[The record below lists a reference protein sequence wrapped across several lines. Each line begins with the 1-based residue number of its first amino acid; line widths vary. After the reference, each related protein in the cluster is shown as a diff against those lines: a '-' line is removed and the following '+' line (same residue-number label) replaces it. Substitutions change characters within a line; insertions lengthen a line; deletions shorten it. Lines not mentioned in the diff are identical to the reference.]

1 MEIRNV
7 FVIGSGAMGTGIAQ
21 VSIQAGYT
29 VTLRDISMAQL
40 EKARANI
47 EKQLQRSVDKGRI
60 TAEEKDAALARL
72 TITETP
78 DALKDAD
85 LVIEAASEKAE
96 VKMGIFKE
104 VCSICSDECILATN
118 TSSISITKLS
128 GAVSHPERVIGMHF
142 FNPVPVMKLLE
153 IVRGLSTSEETI
165 AAAREVGEKL
175 NKVIIVSADSAGFIV
190 NRLLDPM
197 INEAFDLIERGVG
210 TPEDIDKGCKYGL
223 NWPMGPCELIDMAG
237 IDIELAVMETIY
249 ADTGDSKYRPS
260 PYGGGGPPGPQDR
273 QGLLRLRI
281 TEKTDSRRKRYG
293 ENDVKANAGRHPQA
307 SLR

>member
-1 MEIRNV
+1 MNIEKV
-7 FVIGSGAMGTGIAQ
+7 VVIGSGAMGTGIAQ
-21 VSIQAGYT
+21 VALQAGYS
-29 VTLRDISMAQL
+29 VTLRDISQAQMD
-40 EKARANI
+40 KAGANI
-47 EKQLQRSVDKGRI
+47 QKQLNRNVEKGRM
-60 TAEEKDAALARL
+60 TAEERDAALARL
-72 TITETP
+72 TLSDTP
-78 DALKDAD
+78 EALKQAD
-85 LVIEAASEKAE
+85 LVIEAAAE
-96 VKMGIFKE
+96 NAEIKMNIFRE
-104 VCSICSDECILATN
+104 VCSLCSDTCILATN

-128 GAVSHPERVIGMHF
+128 GAVTHPERFIGMHF

-153 IVRGLSTSEETI
+153 LVRGLGTSEETI
-165 AAAREVGEKL
+165 QTAKEIGEKL

-260 PYGGGGPPGPQDR
+260 P
-273 QGLLRLRI
+273 LLRRMV
-281 TEKTDSRRKRYG
+281 E
-293 ENDVKANAGRHPQA
+293 AGR
-307 SLR
+307 LGRKTGKGFYDYTK

>member
-1 MEIRNV
+1 MNIEKDV
-7 FVIGSGAMGTGIAQ
+7 VIGSGAMGTGIAQ
-21 VSIQAGYT
+21 VALQAGYS
-29 VTLRDISMAQL
+29 VTLRDISQAQMD
-40 EKARANI
+40 KAGVNI
-47 EKQLQRSVDKGRI
+47 QKQLNRNVEKGRM

-72 TITETP
+72 TLSDAPE
-78 DALKDAD
+78 ALKQAD
-85 LVIEAASEKAE
+85 LVIEAAAE
-96 VKMGIFKE
+96 NAEIKMNIFRE
-104 VCSICSDECILATN
+104 VCSLCSDTCILATN

-128 GAVSHPERVIGMHF
+128 GAVTHPERFIGMHF

-153 IVRGLSTSEETI
+153 LVRGLGTSEETI
-165 AAAREVGEKL
+165 QNAKEIGERL
-175 NKVIIVSADSAGFIV
+175 SKVIIVSADSAGFIV

-260 PYGGGGPPGPQDR
+260 P
-273 QGLLRLRI
+273 LLRRMV
-281 TEKTDSRRKRYG
+281 E
-293 ENDVKANAGRHPQA
+293 AGR
-307 SLR
+307 LGRKTGKGFYDYTK

>member
-1 MEIRNV
+1 MNIEKV
-7 FVIGSGAMGTGIAQ
+7 VVIGSGAMGTGIAQ
-21 VSIQAGYT
+21 VCLQAGYA
-29 VTLRDISMAQL
+29 VTLRDISQEQL
-40 EKARANI
+40 EKAGRSI
-47 EKQLQRSVDKGRI
+47 EKQLARNVEKGRM

-72 TITETP
+72 TLSGDPE
-78 DALKDAD
+78 ALKQAD
-85 LVIEAASEKAE
+85 LVIEAASEKVE
-96 VKMGIFKE
+96 VKMGIFRE
-104 VCSICSDECILATN
+104 VCSLCSDSCILATN

-128 GAVSHPERVIGMHF
+128 GAVTHPERFIGMHF

-153 IVRGLSTSEETI
+153 LVRGLGTSEETI
-165 AAAREVGEKL
+165 QTAREIGEKL

-260 PYGGGGPPGPQDR
+260 P
-273 QGLLRLRI
+273 LLRRMV
-281 TEKTDSRRKRYG
+281 E
-293 ENDVKANAGRHPQA
+293 AGR
-307 SLR
+307 LGRKTGKGFYDYTK

>member
-1 MEIRNV
+1 MNIEKV
-7 FVIGSGAMGTGIAQ
+7 VVIGSGAMGTGIAQ
-21 VSIQAGYT
+21 VALQAGYS
-29 VTLRDISMAQL
+29 VTLRDISQAQMD
-40 EKARANI
+40 KAGVNI
-47 EKQLQRSVDKGRI
+47 QKQLNRNVEKGRM
-60 TAEEKDAALARL
+60 TAEERDAALARL
-72 TITETP
+72 TLSDAPE
-78 DALKDAD
+78 ALKQAD
-85 LVIEAASEKAE
+85 LVIEAAAE
-96 VKMGIFKE
+96 NAEIKMNIFRE
-104 VCSICSDECILATN
+104 VCSLCSDTCILATN

-128 GAVSHPERVIGMHF
+128 GAVTHPERFIGMHF

-153 IVRGLSTSEETI
+153 LVRGLGTSEETI
-165 AAAREVGEKL
+165 QTAKEIGERL

-260 PYGGGGPPGPQDR
+260 P
-273 QGLLRLRI
+273 LLRRMV
-281 TEKTDSRRKRYG
+281 E
-293 ENDVKANAGRHPQA
+293 AGR
-307 SLR
+307 LGRKTGKGFYDYTK

>member
-1 MEIRNV
+1 MNIEKV
-7 FVIGSGAMGTGIAQ
+7 VVIGSGAMGTGIAQ
-21 VSIQAGYT
+21 VCLQAGYA
-29 VTLRDISMAQL
+29 VTLRDISQEQL
-40 EKARANI
+40 EKAGRNI
-47 EKQLQRSVDKGRI
+47 EKQLARNVEKGRM

-72 TITETP
+72 TLSGDPE
-78 DALKDAD
+78 ALKQAD
-85 LVIEAASEKAE
+85 LVIEAASEKVE
-96 VKMGIFKE
+96 VKMGIFRE
-104 VCSICSDECILATN
+104 VCSLCSDSCILATN

-128 GAVSHPERVIGMHF
+128 GAVTHPERFIGMHF

-153 IVRGLSTSEETI
+153 LVRGLGTSEETI
-165 AAAREVGEKL
+165 QTAREIGEKL

-260 PYGGGGPPGPQDR
+260 P
-273 QGLLRLRI
+273 LLRRMV
-281 TEKTDSRRKRYG
+281 E
-293 ENDVKANAGRHPQA
+293 AGR
-307 SLR
+307 LGRKTGKGFYDYTK

>member
-1 MEIRNV
+1 MNIEKV
-7 FVIGSGAMGTGIAQ
+7 VVIGSGAMGTGIAQ
-21 VSIQAGYT
+21 VALQAGYS
-29 VTLRDISMAQL
+29 VTLRDISQAQMD
-40 EKARANI
+40 KAGANI
-47 EKQLQRSVDKGRI
+47 QKQLNRNVEKGRM

-72 TITETP
+72 TLSDAPE
-78 DALKDAD
+78 ALKQAD
-85 LVIEAASEKAE
+85 LVIEAAAE
-96 VKMGIFKE
+96 NAEIKMNIFRE
-104 VCSICSDECILATN
+104 VCSLCSDTCILATN

-128 GAVSHPERVIGMHF
+128 GAVTHPERFIGMHF

-153 IVRGLSTSEETI
+153 LVRGLGTSEETI
-165 AAAREVGEKL
+165 QTAKEIGEKL

-237 IDIELAVMETIY
+237 IDILLAVMETIY

-260 PYGGGGPPGPQDR
+260 P
-273 QGLLRLRI
+273 LLRRMV
-281 TEKTDSRRKRYG
+281 E
-293 ENDVKANAGRHPQA
+293 AGRLGRK
-307 SLR
+307 SGRGFYDYTK

>member
-1 MEIRNV
+1 MKIEKV
-7 FVIGSGAMGTGIAQ
+7 VVIGSGAMGTGIAQ
-21 VSIQAGYT
+21 VAIQAGYA
-29 VTLRDISMAQL
+29 VTLRDISQEQM
-40 EKARANI
+40 EKAKANI
-47 EKQLQRSVDKGRI
+47 ERQLGRSVEKGRI
-60 TAEEKDAALARL
+60 SVQEKEDALGRL
-72 TITETP
+72 TLSSDPE
-78 DALKDAD
+78 AVKQAD
-85 LVIEAASEKAE
+85 LVIEAAAENAE
-96 VKMGIFKE
+96 VKKQIFKE
-104 VCSICSDECILATN
+104 VCGLCSDSCILATN

-128 GAVSHPERVIGMHF
+128 GAVNHPERFIGMHF

-165 AAAREVGEKL
+165 QIAKEVGQRL

-260 PYGGGGPPGPQDR
+260 P
-273 QGLLRLRI
+273 LLRRMV
-281 TEKTDSRRKRYG
+281 E
-293 ENDVKANAGRHPQA
+293 AGRLGRKA
-307 SLR
+307 GKGFYDYTK

>member
-1 MEIRNV
+1 MNIEKV
-7 FVIGSGAMGTGIAQ
+7 VVIGSGAMGTGIAQ
-21 VSIQAGYT
+21 VCLQAGYA
-29 VTLRDISMAQL
+29 VTLRDISQEQL
-40 EKARANI
+40 EKAGRNI
-47 EKQLQRSVDKGRI
+47 EKQLARNVEKGRM
-60 TAEEKDAALARL
+60 TAEEKDVALARL
-72 TITETP
+72 TLSGDPE
-78 DALKDAD
+78 ALKQAD
-85 LVIEAASEKAE
+85 LVIEAASEKVE
-96 VKMGIFKE
+96 VKMGIFRE
-104 VCSICSDECILATN
+104 VCSLCSDSCILATN

-128 GAVSHPERVIGMHF
+128 GAVTHPERFIGMHF

-153 IVRGLSTSEETI
+153 LVRGLGTSEETI
-165 AAAREVGEKL
+165 QTAREIGEKL

-260 PYGGGGPPGPQDR
+260 P
-273 QGLLRLRI
+273 LLRRMV
-281 TEKTDSRRKRYG
+281 E
-293 ENDVKANAGRHPQA
+293 AGR
-307 SLR
+307 LGRKTGKGFYDYTK

>member
-1 MEIRNV
+1 MNIEKV
-7 FVIGSGAMGTGIAQ
+7 VVIGSGAMGTGIAQ
-21 VSIQAGYT
+21 VALQAGYS
-29 VTLRDISMAQL
+29 VTLRDISQAQMD
-40 EKARANI
+40 KAGVNI
-47 EKQLQRSVDKGRI
+47 QKQLNRNVEKGRM

-72 TITETP
+72 TLSDAPE
-78 DALKDAD
+78 ALKQAD
-85 LVIEAASEKAE
+85 LVIEAAAE
-96 VKMGIFKE
+96 NAEIKMNIFRE
-104 VCSICSDECILATN
+104 VCSLCSDTCILATN

-128 GAVSHPERVIGMHF
+128 GAVTHPERFIGMHF

-153 IVRGLSTSEETI
+153 LVRGLGTSEETI
-165 AAAREVGEKL
+165 QNAKEIGERL
-175 NKVIIVSADSAGFIV
+175 SKVIIVSADSAGFIV

-260 PYGGGGPPGPQDR
+260 P
-273 QGLLRLRI
+273 LLRRMV
-281 TEKTDSRRKRYG
+281 E
-293 ENDVKANAGRHPQA
+293 AGR
-307 SLR
+307 LGRKTGKGFYDYTK

>member
-1 MEIRNV
+1 MNIEKV
-7 FVIGSGAMGTGIAQ
+7 VVIGSGAMGTGIAQ
-21 VSIQAGYT
+21 VALQAGYS
-29 VTLRDISMAQL
+29 VTLQDISQAQMD
-40 EKARANI
+40 KAGVNI
-47 EKQLQRSVDKGRI
+47 QKQLNRNVEKGRM

-72 TITETP
+72 TLSDAPE
-78 DALKDAD
+78 ALKQAD
-85 LVIEAASEKAE
+85 LVIEAAAE
-96 VKMGIFKE
+96 NAEIKMNIFRE
-104 VCSICSDECILATN
+104 VCSLCSDTCILATN

-128 GAVSHPERVIGMHF
+128 GAVTHPERFIGMHF

-153 IVRGLSTSEETI
+153 LVRGLGTSEETI
-165 AAAREVGEKL
+165 QNAKEIGERL
-175 NKVIIVSADSAGFIV
+175 SKVIIVSADSAGFIV

-260 PYGGGGPPGPQDR
+260 P
-273 QGLLRLRI
+273 LLRRMV
-281 TEKTDSRRKRYG
+281 E
-293 ENDVKANAGRHPQA
+293 AGR
-307 SLR
+307 LGRKTGKGFYDYTK

>member
-1 MEIRNV
+1 M
-7 FVIGSGAMGTGIAQ
+7 VIGSGAMGTGIAQ
-21 VSIQAGYT
+21 VALQAGYS
-29 VTLRDISMAQL
+29 VTLRDISQAQMD
-40 EKARANI
+40 KAGANI
-47 EKQLQRSVDKGRI
+47 QKQLNRNVEKGRM
-60 TAEEKDAALARL
+60 TAEERDAALARL
-72 TITETP
+72 TLSDTP
-78 DALKDAD
+78 EALKQAD
-85 LVIEAASEKAE
+85 LVIEAAAE
-96 VKMGIFKE
+96 NAEIKMNIFRE
-104 VCSICSDECILATN
+104 VCSLCSDTCILATN

-128 GAVSHPERVIGMHF
+128 GAVTHPERFIGMHF

-153 IVRGLSTSEETI
+153 LVRGLGTSEETI
-165 AAAREVGEKL
+165 QTAKEIGEKL

-260 PYGGGGPPGPQDR
+260 P
-273 QGLLRLRI
+273 LLRRMV
-281 TEKTDSRRKRYG
+281 E
-293 ENDVKANAGRHPQA
+293 AGR
-307 SLR
+307 LGRKTGKGFYDYTK